1 MSQKKEQVSDKD
13 ESWLKIE
20 KRVNRDAYGA
30 RVGTRDDV
38 TKA

>member
-1 MSQKKEQVSDKD
+1 MSQKKEQVSDND

-20 KRVNRDAYGA
+20 KEVNKDAYGA
-30 RVGTRDDV
+30 RAGTRDDV